1 MQERLSKLLS
11 GTDIKAIQKIVIS
24 LGHISVNETS
34 FPHLKVALDLIFSL
48 CRSKVS
54 DLSKFLLTRNFID
67 LYALITQNI
76 QVEDIL
82 FAAGEALSFIWG
94 GVPVT
99 ADMILR
105 SNYVSLSQSTNY
117 LTSEMPIF
125 ISNGLHKSS
134 TDNESYGMA
143 QEVIVKKL
151 FDVLLYSSRKEER
164 CAGTVWLVSLTM
176 YCGNHPKIQQL
187 LPETQVREF
196 KSVFMNI
203 LACQK
208 FFWYKQCEFS
218 SAYRFEQMFYFFLHG
233 S

>member
-1 MQERLSKLLS
+1 M
-11 GTDIKAIQKIVIS
+11 
-24 LGHISVNETS
+24 
-34 FPHLKVALDLIFSL
+34 
-48 CRSKVS
+48 
-54 DLSKFLLTRNFID
+54 
-67 LYALITQNI
+67 
-76 QVEDIL
+76 
-82 FAAGEALSFIWG
+82 
-94 GVPVT
+94 T

-134 TDNESYGMA
+134 ADNELHVMT

-187 LPETQVREF
+187 LPEIQVREF
-196 KSVFMNI
+196 KFVFMNI
-203 LACQK
+203 SMSKA
-208 FFWYKQCEFS
+208 
-218 SAYRFEQMFYFFLHG
+218 FLVQAV
-233 S
+233 

>member
-1 MQERLSKLLS
+1 M
-11 GTDIKAIQKIVIS
+11 
-24 LGHISVNETS
+24 
-34 FPHLKVALDLIFSL
+34 
-48 CRSKVS
+48 
-54 DLSKFLLTRNFID
+54 
-67 LYALITQNI
+67 
-76 QVEDIL
+76 
-82 FAAGEALSFIWG
+82 
-94 GVPVT
+94 T

-125 ISNGLHKSS
+125 ISNSLHKSS
-134 TDNESYGMA
+134 TDNESHGMA

-196 KSVFMNI
+196 KSVFYEHLSMAKVFLVQAVQI
-203 LACQK
+203 
-208 FFWYKQCEFS
+208 FFC
-218 SAYRFEQMFYFFLHG
+218 LHI
-233 S
+233 